1 MLNAVGLQNPGVEAV
16 CERELPA
23 LRIVISGAGAAG
35 VACAQAIDAA
45 CAIHDLPV
53 EPLQK
58 QLEKD
63 DMLIHFDDALVPEDE
78 TQAVNGAEKDHM

>member
-1 MLNAVGLQNPGVEAV
+1 M
-16 CERELPA
+16 
-23 LRIVISGAGAAG
+23 
-35 VACAQAIDAA
+35 ACAQAIDAA

-58 QLEKD
+58 QLEQD
-63 DMLIHFDDALVPEDE
+63 DMLIHFDDALVPADE